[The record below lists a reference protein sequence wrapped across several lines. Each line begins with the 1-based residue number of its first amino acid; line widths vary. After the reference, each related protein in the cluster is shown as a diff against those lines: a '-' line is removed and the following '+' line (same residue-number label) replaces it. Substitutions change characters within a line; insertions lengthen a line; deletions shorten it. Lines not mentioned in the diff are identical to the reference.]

1 MSIIASLHPPR
12 KYPAVRELSDH
23 WKRPTDMTSDL
34 PALPWAVRALL
45 LLASALLALT
55 VAAVPAHAH
64 ATFSE
69 GSPADGAVL
78 EAAPTEVTLTF
89 DGPVSALTDAIRV
102 LDPSGQ
108 RVDTGEIRRPAAGG
122 TVVAVG
128 LQPDLGP
135 GTYLVD
141 WRVVSADSHP
151 LNGAYTFSIGSAS
164 ATVAQAVG
172 TSGPAGIGTLAVSR
186 FLTFAGLVLLV
197 GGAAFLALCW
207 QAGWQRPLVRRLL
220 WSGWGATVLGTVVGF
235 LAQGPYVTGFPL
247 SRALSGTLL
256 ADVATT
262 PYGQALLARLA
273 LLLGAAGVLVVAQ
286 RRGPG
291 RATLVPA
298 AMLGAGV
305 LLTQSLAGH
314 AGAGDLRLLTTLA
327 DWLHLVA
334 MSTWIGGLVLL
345 TVAMAA
351 GPRLAELRVTVPRFS
366 RIALTAV
373 AVLVVTGSFQA
384 ILQVGSINA
393 LPATP
398 YGRLLLAKL
407 SLVAVIVFLGAES
420 REWVQHHAGPQDPT
434 GPSDTAELTD
444 AAELRGLRVSV
455 LAEMVIAAA
464 VLGVTAV
471 LVGTTPAK
479 NDYRP
484 ETEAIVVAGPA
495 QVEVRVVPAGERRV
509 SVRVDVYD
517 EQGARLAVP
526 EMTADLTHTGR
537 DIGPLAVP
545 LRPAGPGIYVTDPR
559 SVPMTGKWS
568 LAVHVRTS
576 EIDAYTQTLPVTIR

>member
-1 MSIIASLHPPR
+1 
-12 KYPAVRELSDH
+12 
-23 WKRPTDMTSDL
+23 MTRDL
-34 PALPWAVRALL
+34 PARLPLAVRALL
-45 LLASALLALT
+45 VLAAVLLALT
-55 VAAVPAHAH
+55 AGAVPAYAH
-64 ATFSE
+64 ATFSA
-69 GSPADGAVL
+69 GSPADGAVV
-78 EAAPTEVTLTF
+78 EAAPAEVTLTF

-108 RVDTGEIRRPAAGG
+108 RVDTGEITRPAADG

-128 LQPDLGP
+128 LQPDLEP

-151 LNGAYTFSIGSAS
+151 LNGAYAFSVGSES
-164 ATVAQAVG
+164 ATVAQAAD
-172 TSGPAGIGTLAVSR
+172 TSGPAVAGTLAVSR

-220 WSGWGATVLGTVVGF
+220 WVGWGATVLGTVVGF
-235 LAQGPYVTGFPL
+235 LVQGPYVTGFPL
-247 SRALSGTLL
+247 SRALSGPLL

-262 PYGQALLARLA
+262 PYGRVLLARLA
-273 LLLGAAGVLVVAQ
+273 LLLGVAGVVVVAQ

-291 RATLVPA
+291 RAMLVPA
-298 AMLGAGV
+298 VVLGAGI

-314 AGAGDLRLLTTLA
+314 AGTGDLRLLTTLA

-366 RIALTAV
+366 RVALTAV

-384 ILQVGSINA
+384 ILQVGSIGA

-420 REWVQHHAGPQDPT
+420 REWAQRHTGPQDAT
-434 GPSDTAELTD
+434 GLNEAS
-444 AAELRGLRVSV
+444 ELRGLQVSV
-455 LAEMVIAAA
+455 LAEVVIAVA
-464 VLGVTAV
+464 VLGVTAA

-479 NDYRP
+479 NGYRP
-484 ETEAIVVAGPA
+484 ETEAMVVAGPT
-495 QVEVRVVPAGERRV
+495 QVEVRVAPAGERRV
-509 SVRVDVYD
+509 TVRADVYD
-517 EQGARLAVP
+517 KQGSRLAVP
-526 EMTADLTHTGR
+526 EMTADLTHTGQG
-537 DIGPLAVP
+537 IGPLPVP
-545 LRPAGPGIYVTDPR
+545 LRPAGPGIYVTDAI

-576 EIDAYTQTLPVTIR
+576 EVDAYTQTMPVTIR